1 MTTAAFATPLVKTP
15 QHPVYRQLLVQ
26 LREMREQK
34 KVTQAD
40 LAKLLRQPQSYV
52 AKIEAGERR
61 LDVLEFVYYV
71 KALGEDPA
79 SVVTKMSDQLGSI
92 RRTRVRLTQVLDE

>member
-1 MTTAAFATPLVKTP
+1 MTIGVLATPLVKTP
-15 QHPVYRQLLVQ
+15 QHPVYRQLLVR
-26 LREMREQK
+26 LKEMRVSK
-34 KVTQAD
+34 GLTQAD
-40 LAKLLRQPQSYV
+40 LAQLLRQPQSYV
-52 AKIEAGERR
+52 SKIEAGERR

-79 SVVTKMSDQLGSI
+79 SLVTTVSDHVGSI